1 MKKLLSVLLVSILL
15 IGCSE
20 NRVLI
25 DQLIVKGRELNNDGL
40 LTIYDEGDLFTGIG
54 FDVDSD
60 GILKMETDIKDGKI
74 KNVLEYYS
82 NGQLRSEE
90 NWIDGKKYMIERG
103 WYENGQLRYEYNS
116 KDIKDELSV
125 RTNSGGFGRKMFKD
139 GTQRD
144 WNENGQLMYEGNWK
158 DGKEDGLSK
167 WWYDHGQLSNEE
179 NYIDGKKD
187 GTQREWY
194 ENGQLR
200 YEGNWKDGKE
210 DGLSKWWYDHGQ
222 LINEQNYIDGKK
234 DGLSLIERILL

>member
-1 MKKLLSVLLVSILL
+1 MINC
-15 IGCSE
+15 I
-20 NRVLI
+20 
-25 DQLIVKGRELNNDGL
+25 
-40 LTIYDEGDLFTGIG
+40 
-54 FDVDSD
+54 
-60 GILKMETDIKDGKI
+60 GILISGSNSNPENAIFLNAYLPHRLVRLSNDIDAKLIHISTDCVFSGNKGTPYIETDIKDGKI

-167 WWYDHGQLSNEE
+167 WWYDHGQL
-179 NYIDGKKD
+179 
-187 GTQREWY
+187 
-194 ENGQLR
+194 
-200 YEGNWKDGKE
+200 
-210 DGLSKWWYDHGQ
+210 
-222 LINEQNYIDGKK
+222 INEQNYIDGKK